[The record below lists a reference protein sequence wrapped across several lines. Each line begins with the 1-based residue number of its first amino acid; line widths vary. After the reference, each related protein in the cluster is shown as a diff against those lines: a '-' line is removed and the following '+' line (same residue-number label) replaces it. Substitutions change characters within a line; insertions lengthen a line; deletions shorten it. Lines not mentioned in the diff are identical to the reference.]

1 MRATRASMATFLVAL
16 VALGCGVPDAQP
28 PTFDTERPASTVL
41 TVALDSEWQVPS
53 GFGIILPITHEGL
66 REDLDHDR
74 GDPPD
79 QPEFSMWGEV
89 PSGGELVQ
97 VTIAAFSDGAS
108 GETPLP
114 EVLESFIG
122 SFTNPDF
129 AEPVAHDRN
138 GLHIATARGNARHPL
153 ESPPQGVDLTVF
165 FESET
170 QKVWRLMCFA
180 STEVVRDEVA
190 RICEE
195 VRDGF
200 RPLQD
205 PYSGR

>member
-1 MRATRASMATFLVAL
+1 MRELPLKNSSAYIATFIVVLAGL
-16 VALGCGVPDAQP
+16 ACGATDAK
-28 PTFDTERPASTVL
+28 PASTTL

-53 GFGIILPITHEGL
+53 GFGITLPATYEGV
-66 REDLDHDR
+66 RELLESDSG

-79 QPEFSMWGEV
+79 LPEFSLWGEV

-97 VTIAAFSDGAS
+97 VTIAAFSDGAT

-114 EVLESFIG
+114 DVLESFIG
-122 SFTNPDF
+122 SFTNHAF
-129 AEPVAHDRN
+129 AEPVAQDRN
-138 GLHIATARGNARHPL
+138 GLHLATARGNARHPL

-165 FESET
+165 LESET
-170 QKVWRLMCFA
+170 QRIWRLMCFA

-200 RPLQD
+200 RPLKD
-205 PYSGR
+205 PSAGR